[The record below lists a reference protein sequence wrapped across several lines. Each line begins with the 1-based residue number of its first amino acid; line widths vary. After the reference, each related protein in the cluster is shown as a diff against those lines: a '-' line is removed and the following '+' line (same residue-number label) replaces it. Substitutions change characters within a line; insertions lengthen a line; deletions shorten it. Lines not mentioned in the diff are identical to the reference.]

1 MVEATLLSLFTD
13 GLKTELKRQAG
24 RFCHISFAACA
35 LRALS

>member
-1 MVEATLLSLFTD
+1 MLQATLLSLFTD

-35 LRALS
+35 LRTLS